1 MRVTLYA
8 EAPISF
14 LKGRFGG
21 EALVRSLSG
30 LRNYVQQTDR
40 ATEMPIVLK
49 QGSSVGS
56 TGDSEDMGGRTG
68 SLMNA
73 RLTQ

>member
-1 MRVTLYA
+1 MRVTLFA
-8 EAPISF
+8 EAPVSF
-14 LKGRFGG
+14 QNGRYGG
-21 EALVRSLSG
+21 DAMVRSLSA

-49 QGSSVGS
+49 QGSTVGS
-56 TGDSEDMGGRTG
+56 TGNSDDMGGRSG

-73 RLTQ
+73 RLT